1 MTAMVSRYLSFTPT
15 SLAYA
20 LSAWNPANSL
30 CEAMGGGKQPARFA
44 ILYIEQPYFPYPRRG
59 HSPGRI
65 QHNPY
70 RVIITVR
77 PGWLNLRRA

>member
-1 MTAMVSRYLSFTPT
+1 MLFQHGTQPI
-15 SLAYA
+15 AYA
-20 LSAWNPANSL
+20 RPWA
-30 CEAMGGGKQPARFA
+30 GGKQPARFA